1 MRVVFAFDR
10 MKIKIMRIKNLKK
23 FQYPR
28 HVKKI
33 FMLKFFYENPG
44 PSDDNSRHFIP
55 DL

>member
-1 MRVVFAFDR
+1 MRIVFAFDR
-10 MKIKIMRIKNLKK
+10 LELKMVRILNFKK

-44 PSDDNSRHFIP
+44 PSDNNCRHFIP